1 MNIYFKQN
9 KLFTKI
15 QFIIILCCLLP
26 SIVFSQSDTL
36 ITIYE
41 FNSPTPSPWGF
52 TYDGENFWIS
62 DDSLSCIYKID
73 SEGSIIKTYQFTN
86 LKLKGMTFHENELWV
101 VNDFAVD
108 DTVIYYPSL
117 NDSGIYKI
125 YSILKIDINKGTIID
140 SIKFR
145 DSAVNTGISNFIWG
159 IGSFQSNLYVSYN
172 GGWGSCTFE
181 IDPATKKA
189 TAYLC
194 CAHPCGFTTINN
206 NLWCVRMNSSNGP
219 GNAIRELGFFI
230 GIMIQHIK
238 V

>member
-1 MNIYFKQN
+1 
-9 KLFTKI
+9 
-15 QFIIILCCLLP
+15 
-26 SIVFSQSDTL
+26 
-36 ITIYE
+36 
-41 FNSPTPSPWGF
+41 
-52 TYDGENFWIS
+52 
-62 DDSLSCIYKID
+62 
-73 SEGSIIKTYQFTN
+73 
-86 LKLKGMTFHENELWV
+86 MTFHENELWV
-101 VNDFAVD
+101 VNDFAVN

-145 DSAVNTGISNFIWG
+145 ASAVNTGISNFIWG

-219 GNAIRELGFFI
+219 GNAIRELGFLLE
-230 GIMIQHIK
+230 
-238 V
+238 